1 MNNLFNSPNTLI
13 PAPPLLPAS
22 APALPLLPAPAPAPA
37 PALLPASAPA
47 PRAPAM
53 RSPTKEW
60 VTNLNEVKAYIDKNE
75 KRPLNHDE
83 DENIRKY
90 ANWISKQQQRYQ
102 NKDKSML
109 TSNIRK
115 LWEDFIN
122 DDKYKEYF
130 ICRKEEWI
138 LQLESVIEYIIENK
152 KRPSRTDKDKEIKKL
167 SIWISVQSYNYKN
180 RRGYVYDEIN
190 RRLWEDFI
198 NEYKNYFK

>member
-1 MNNLFNSPNTLI
+1 MTSTQATETIQAPPLLPASAPA

-22 APALPLLPAPAPAPA
+22 APAPPLLPAPAPRA
-37 PALLPASAPA
+37 PAL
-47 PRAPAM
+47 

-60 VTNLNEVKAYIDKNE
+60 ETNLDKVKAYIDENE

-83 DENIRKY
+83 DEKIRKY
-90 ANWISKQQQRYQ
+90 ATWISKQQQRYQ
-102 NKDKSML
+102 DKDKSML
-109 TSNIRK
+109 TSNIIK
-115 LWEDFIN
+115 LWENFIN
-122 DDKYKEYF
+122 DDKYKKYF

-167 SIWISVQSYNYKN
+167 SIWISVQSYNYKKKQRIMSN
-180 RRGYVYDEIN
+180 EIN

>member
-1 MNNLFNSPNTLI
+1 MNNLFNFPNTLI
-13 PAPPLLPAS
+13 PAPPLLPAP
-22 APALPLLPAPAPAPA
+22 APPLLPAPA
-37 PALLPASAPA
+37 L
-47 PRAPAM
+47 

-60 VTNLNEVKAYIDKNE
+60 VINLNEVKAYIDENK
-75 KRPLNHDE
+75 KRPLNRDK
-83 DENIRKY
+83 DKNIRKY

-138 LQLESVIEYIIENK
+138 LQLESVIEYIVENK

-167 SIWISVQSYNYKN
+167 SIWISEQSYNYKN

-190 RRLWEDFI
+190 RHLWEDFI

>member
-1 MNNLFNSPNTLI
+1 MNNLFNFPNTLI

-22 APALPLLPAPAPAPA
+22 APAPRSPAPR
-37 PALLPASAPA
+37 SPA
-47 PRAPAM
+47 PRAPAP

-60 VTNLNEVKAYIDKNE
+60 VINLNEVKAYIDENK
-75 KRPLNHDE
+75 KRPLNRDK
-83 DENIRKY
+83 DKNIRKY

-115 LWEDFIN
+115 LWEYFIN

-138 LQLESVIEYIIENK
+138 LQLESVIEYIVENK

-167 SIWISVQSYNYKN
+167 SIWIREQIYNYKKKQRIMSN
-180 RRGYVYDEIN
+180 ESI

-198 NEYKNYFK
+198 IEYKNYFK